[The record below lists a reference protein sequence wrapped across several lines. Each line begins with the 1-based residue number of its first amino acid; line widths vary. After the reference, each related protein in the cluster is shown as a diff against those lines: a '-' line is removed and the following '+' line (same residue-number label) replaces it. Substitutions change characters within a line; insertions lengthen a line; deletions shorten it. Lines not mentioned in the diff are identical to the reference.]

1 MIGSVATPSG
11 HSTGRCWQTG
21 RTRAQPA
28 RCSLPSILTRLYT
41 STTIYTPIP
50 SRFLPQ
56 QKTWCGSVEVQETV
70 CISPAWHSQARLLEI
85 RWAKYLMARSSSTA
99 TLTPPPASSPPHRHR
114 SYPVPSLKG
123 VPSQL
128 DKVLVSSH
136 SHPLHLLPSPH
147 TPAVCTRVLEI
158 GYTLK
163 LLTITVSAGA

>member
-85 RWAKYLMARSSSTA
+85 RGAKYLMARSSSTA
-99 TLTPPPASSPPHRHR
+99 TLTPPRLPPPPTATGHTPCRLSKACH
-114 SYPVPSLKG
+114 PSLTR
-123 VPSQL
+123 SW
-128 DKVLVSSH
+128 SH
-136 SHPLHLLPSPH
+136 HTATRCIFCLPH
-147 TPAVCTRVLEI
+147 THLQCARVSW
-158 GYTLK
+158 K
-163 LLTITVSAGA
+163 